1 MVRFFYIIVFLF
13 LLAACGGSQS
23 VPGNVDS
30 STETIDQ
37 KNRVTISLLNRIRQL
52 PGVIVRGGVP
62 VFTKTQTDLSNL
74 PLEPLYILNG
84 YIVGN
89 SFRDVDLL
97 VQSIDV
103 KEIEAITGPETA
115 EYGSRGGAGVIKITT
130 Y

>member
-1 MVRFFYIIVFLF
+1 MKHLF
-13 LLAACGGSQS
+13 MMILTIGLLAGCGSSQK
-23 VPGNVDS
+23 VAQGGPDE
-30 STETIDQ
+30 TETLDQ

-52 PGVIVRGGVP
+52 PGIIVRGGVP
-62 VFTKTQTDLSNL
+62 VFTKTQTDLANL
-74 PLEPLYILNG
+74 PQEPLYVLNG

-89 SFRDVDLL
+89 SFRDVNLL

-103 KEIEAITGPETA
+103 KKLEAITGSETA